1 MRLGIE
7 TDPVQGLQNPMTH
20 VVGTTRAAEGVTIVA
35 PKDTIIVGEI
45 GPTRLT
51 MTPWTVIET
60 ESRPEGDHLIRKRDV
75 IGGILGNAA
84 EMTMIIT
91 AEVGT
96 TRKCKKK
103 RRRKRRKQ
111 SYPNRHSHLT
121 LRRRKRKS
129 EVKAGQWA
137 WQSDLI
143 EMLDN

>member
-1 MRLGIE
+1 
-7 TDPVQGLQNPMTH
+7 MTH

-35 PKDTIIVGEI
+35 PKGTIIVGEI
-45 GPTRLT
+45 GLTRLT
-51 MTPWTVIET
+51 MTPRTVIET

-137 WQSDLI
+137 WQSDLN